1 MFDARRLSSAIRG
14 RWHRRIHGCPRRVSS
29 SLSCEPCSLIPAGY
43 LPYPL
48 QRISQIRGPNVGALP
63 WLSLRAFPLR
73 ARLGLSIFT
82 PCPALSPGP
91 DLPQRIS
98 LGQPPSLHLLRGVRY
113 SPVFVRRLLGYY
125 GPVRL
130 PAPVRRCHAPCGFTA
145 RTPTPLRAKCG
156 TSRLPCRS
164 LPCVRRVSDHAGAE
178 QLLR

>member
-1 MFDARRLSSAIRG
+1 M
-14 RWHRRIHGCPRRVSS
+14 
-29 SLSCEPCSLIPAGY
+29 
-43 LPYPL
+43 LPYPGRL
-48 QRISQIRGPNVGALP
+48 PAVSAPAHFADQGTERRRTPLAVSAL
-63 WLSLRAFPLR
+63 FPLR

-130 PAPVRRCHAPCGFTA
+130 PAPVRRCRAPCGFTA

-156 TSRLPCRS
+156 TSRLPCMS
-164 LPCVRRVSDHAGAE
+164 LPCVRGVSDHAGAE